1 MSVKTVLS
9 ILSHVVH
16 GYVGNRST
24 VFPLQYS
31 GWDVDAIDTTNF
43 SNHPAYGTFQGKASS
58 PELVESLF
66 EGISDIIDADWD
78 YNMILTGYAPNE
90 AVLKVIHQ
98 KVGAIFQKATTRPVW
113 VLDPVLGD
121 NGKLYVLE
129 KVVPVYRAIL
139 SSGNVTVVTPNQF
152 EFELLSDTPISSW
165 ESLATAFDRFHQH
178 YDVPYVV
185 LSSVILDNRM
195 YSVGFTAAKPKN
207 KIFYIPIDKIDCN
220 FNGCGDLFAALLANA
235 FYSNDSVL
243 TPRVLSDVVVK
254 LTKILNHSYDCE
266 KQITGSN
273 DIKLVKDIRIVSLRH
288 VLLLDNGND
297 LADAATYL

>member
-1 MSVKTVLS
+1 MKTVLS

-16 GYVGNRST
+16 GYVGNRSA

-43 SNHPAYGTFQGKASS
+43 SNHPGYGTFKGKPSS
-58 PELVESLF
+58 PELIESLF
-66 EGISDIIDADWD
+66 EGISDIINAERD
-78 YNMILTGYAPNE
+78 YDMILTGYAPNE
-90 AVLKVIHQ
+90 AVLKVIHRN
-98 KVGAIFQKATTRPVW
+98 VRAIFQKAHTRPVW

-129 KVVPVYRAIL
+129 EVVPAYKDIL
-139 SSGNVTVVTPNQF
+139 ASGYVTVVTPNQF
-152 EFELLSDTPISSW
+152 EFELLSGTPVSSW
-165 ESLATAFDRFHQH
+165 ESLVDAFEKFNQQ
-178 YDVPYVV
+178 YNVPYVV

-195 YSVGFTAAKPKN
+195 YSVGFTAAEPKN

-235 FYSNDSVL
+235 FYSNKSIL
-243 TPRVLSDVVVK
+243 TPRVLSDVVIK

-266 KQITGSN
+266 KLITGSN
-273 DIKLVKDIRIVSLRH
+273 KIKLIKDIRIVSLRE

-297 LADAATYL
+297 LVDAAKYL

>member
-1 MSVKTVLS
+1 MKTVLS

-31 GWDVDAIDTTNF
+31 GWDVDTIDTTNF
-43 SNHPAYGTFQGKASS
+43 SNHPGYGMFKGKASS
-58 PELVESLF
+58 PELIESLF
-66 EGISDIIDADWD
+66 DGISDIIGADKD
-78 YNMILTGYAPNE
+78 YDMILTGYAPNE
-90 AVLKVIHQ
+90 AVLKVIHW
-98 KVGAIFQKATTRPVW
+98 KVGAIFQKAHNRPVW

-129 KVVPVYRAIL
+129 KVIPVYKDIL
-139 SSGNVTVVTPNQF
+139 ASGYVTLVTPNQY
-152 EFELLSDTPISSW
+152 EFEWLSGTPVTTW
-165 ESLATAFDRFHQH
+165 DSLVTAFEKFHQQ

-195 YSVGFTAAKPKN
+195 YSVGFTAAEPKN

-235 FYSNDSVL
+235 FYSNKSIL
-243 TPRVLSDVVVK
+243 SPRVLSDVVIK
-254 LTKILNHSYDCE
+254 LTKILNLSYNCE
-266 KQITGSN
+266 KLITGLN
-273 DIKLVKDIRIVSLRH
+273 EIKLVKDIRIVSLRD

-297 LADAATYL
+297 LVDAAKYL